1 MHWKNPYI
9 VIVCI
14 TLIVSALL
22 WGAERAVNDYIL
34 TIMQFV
40 GINIILATS
49 LNLTNGFT
57 GLFSVGHPAFMA
69 IGGYTT
75 ALLTFP
81 AIKAPLFLP
90 ELPSWLLGIEMS
102 FLPALV
108 IGGLVAAATAFIIG
122 VPILRLK
129 GHYLAVG
136 TIAFLVIVNV
146 LLTNM
151 SSITRGPLGLNGL
164 SPFTNIWWIFLWVV
178 VVCYVSWRIKFSS
191 YGRAMISMRENEM
204 AAECCGINL
213 AHMRI
218 MALAIGAFFAGVG
231 GGLWAHLITALTP
244 NTFSLIMAFN
254 LVVMVV
260 VGGSGSITGS
270 VVGAIIFTTT
280 IEIFRPIEEG
290 FELYGVAEVLLAL
303 LLIVILIFRPKGLF
317 GTKEPF
323 SIPQTP
329 KIRNIEVS

>member
-1 MHWKNPYI
+1 MSWKNPPI
-9 VIVCI
+9 VLISI
-14 TLIVSALL
+14 TVLVAALL
-22 WGAERAVNDYIL
+22 WMTERTVNDYIL
-34 TIMQFV
+34 TIIQFV

-69 IGGYTT
+69 IGGYAT

-81 AIKAPLFLP
+81 AAKAPLFLP
-90 ELPSWLLGIEMS
+90 ELPTWLLGIEMS
-102 FLPALV
+102 FFPALV
-108 IGGLVAAATAFIIG
+108 IGGLIASATAFIIG

-136 TIAFLVIVNV
+136 TIAFLIIVSV

-151 SSITRGPLGLNGL
+151 TSITRGPLGLNGL
-164 SPFTNIWWIFLWVV
+164 IPFTNIWWIFLWVII
-178 VVCYVSWRIKFSS
+178 VCYVSWRIKFSS

-204 AAECCGINL
+204 AAQCCGINL

-218 MALAIGAFFAGVG
+218 MALVIGAFFAGVG

-244 NTFSLIMAFN
+244 STFSLIMAFN

-260 VGGSGSITGS
+260 VGGSGSISGS
-270 VVGAIIFTTT
+270 VVGAVIFTAT
-280 IEIFRPIEEG
+280 IELFRPIEENL
-290 FELYGVAEVLLAL
+290 ELYGVAEVLLAL
-303 LLIVILIFRPKGLF
+303 LLVVILIYRPKGLF
-317 GTKEPF
+317 GTKEPGV
-323 SIPQTP
+323 ITP
-329 KIRNIEVS
+329 